1 MKLDRRSI
9 VTAVAV
15 IAALSLGACADAAA
29 EEEEGSR
36 EATVE
41 EIDGSEV
48 SRVTLTAD
56 AVRRLDVQTEEITA
70 VDGGQ
75 ATQISYG
82 AVLYDPSGDAWA
94 FVNPEP
100 RTYVREPI
108 EVDHIVGDVVY
119 LADGPPVGTRVVTV
133 GAPELYGSEIG
144 VGDE

>member
-1 MKLDRRSI
+1 MKIDRRSI
-9 VTAVAV
+9 VTVVAV
-15 IAALSLGACADAAA
+15 IAALSLGACADAPA

-48 SRVTLTAD
+48 SRVTLTED
-56 AVRRLDVQTEEITA
+56 AVRRLDVQTEEIAT
-70 VDGGQ
+70 VGGGG
-75 ATQISYG
+75 TQIPYG
-82 AVLYDPSGDAWA
+82 AVLYDPAGDAWA
-94 FVNPEP
+94 FVNPES

>member
-1 MKLDRRSI
+1 IRSTSGPGAPGARGGAGSRGDGTRIGARHGQRGRRPQGQHGTDNPTRGRRAMKHDRRSI

-48 SRVTLTAD
+48 SRVTLTED

-75 ATQISYG
+75 GTQI
-82 AVLYDPSGDAWA
+82 A
-94 FVNPEP
+94 
-100 RTYVREPI
+100 
-108 EVDHIVGDVVY
+108 
-119 LADGPPVGTRVVTV
+119 
-133 GAPELYGSEIG
+133 
-144 VGDE
+144 